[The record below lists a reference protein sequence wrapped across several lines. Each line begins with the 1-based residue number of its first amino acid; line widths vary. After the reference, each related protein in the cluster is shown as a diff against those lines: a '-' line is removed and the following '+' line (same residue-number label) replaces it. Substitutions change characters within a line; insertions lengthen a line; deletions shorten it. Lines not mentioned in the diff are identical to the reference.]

1 MLKTCDNKE
10 KKRGGGK
17 TRVSGA
23 QCSFVILW
31 DILDPSTRH
40 LQQHQASGRTLVPVE
55 GLQFALVHLC
65 RGLIVRHEDEAAQVG
80 PLVDDFLEALHH
92 PAGEAAALE
101 LLDDEDVGE
110 VGECDVVGYDTG
122 EADEFYVGAVWSPR
136 SSVVYLRL
144 N

>member
-10 KKRGGGK
+10 KRGGK
-17 TRVSGA
+17 TKVSGA
-23 QCSFVILW
+23 PVSFVILR
-31 DILDPSTRH
+31 DILDPPARH

-55 GLQFALVHLC
+55 GFQLALVHF
-65 RGLIVRHEDEAAQVG
+65 RGGLVVRHEDEAAQVG
-80 PLVDDFLEALHH
+80 PLVDDFLEPLHH

-110 VGECDVVGYDTG
+110 VGERDVVGYDTG

-136 SSVVYLRL
+136 SSVV
-144 N
+144 